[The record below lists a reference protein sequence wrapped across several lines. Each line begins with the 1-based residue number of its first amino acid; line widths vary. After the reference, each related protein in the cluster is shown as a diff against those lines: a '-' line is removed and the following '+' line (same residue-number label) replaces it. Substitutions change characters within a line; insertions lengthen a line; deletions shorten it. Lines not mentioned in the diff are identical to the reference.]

1 METEAVLEL
10 LTRVSAEVVEPRFRA
25 LSDDEVH
32 EKRPGDPVT
41 VADREAEVLLTRAL
55 RSAWPDAVVLGE
67 EAYAGDPSLMQQYA
81 TAEHAFT
88 VDPVDGTNNFIR
100 GSADHAM
107 MLAEV
112 LRGEVVRSWTWHPQ
126 HRVSYVAERGAGAW
140 RNGERLERAPAT
152 TQPVG
157 RTSNRAWAKLPWGEL
172 SPLQRTWFSCGV
184 DYPRLVE
191 GEADFLLYR
200 GQTSTSHRGM
210 PWDHAPGSLLVTE
223 TGGVVCA
230 FDGEPYHPQRLPTR
244 GLLVAADP
252 ATADLVLGQLGDL

>member
-1 METEAVLEL
+1 MLEL
-10 LTRVSAEVVEPRFRA
+10 LTSVSAEVVEPRFRA

-41 VADREAEVLLTRAL
+41 IADREAEVLLTRAL
-55 RSAWPDAVVLGE
+55 MSVWPDAVVLGE
-67 EAYAGDPSLMQQYA
+67 EACAADPSLLSRYSD
-81 TAEHAFT
+81 AEHAFT

-112 LRGEVVRSWTWHPQ
+112 RSGEVVRSWTWHPQ

-140 RNGERLERAPAT
+140 RNGQRLDRAPAT
-152 TQPVG
+152 SQPVG
-157 RTSNRAWAKLPWGEL
+157 RTSNRAWRKEPLGEL
-172 SPLQRTWFSCGV
+172 PPLGRTWFSCGV

-200 GQTSTSHRGM
+200 GQTDSSRRGM

-223 TGGVVCA
+223 SGGVVLT
-230 FDGEPYHPQRLPTR
+230 FDGEPYHPQRLPAR
-244 GLLVAADP
+244 GLLVAADCG
-252 ATADLVLGQLGDL
+252 TADLVLDHVGGW